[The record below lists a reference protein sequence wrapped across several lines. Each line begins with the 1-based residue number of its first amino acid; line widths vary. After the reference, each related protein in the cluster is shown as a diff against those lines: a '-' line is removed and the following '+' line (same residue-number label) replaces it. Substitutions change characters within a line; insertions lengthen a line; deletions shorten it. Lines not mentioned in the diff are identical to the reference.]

1 MTLSKLQIEN
11 ELKHMLA
18 DPVYA
23 LKMLLPNWYPDKMPW
38 FHRGILAILT
48 KQTGFLPQYGE
59 LDKIVENFVWR
70 EDPWDPTSPA
80 RPMFTLN
87 PDGTVDL
94 EMAPFTLIMLP
105 RGFSKTTL
113 LNGVNIYNTLFR
125 LRKFIVYISESST
138 HAETQLKNVASQLVG
153 NDLIGTLFGSLRPA
167 QGSGLTWTS
176 DFFQTLTGVSF
187 LARGRGSQIRGQ
199 NINAQ
204 RPDLILLDDVEDRE
218 AVQTEDQRLKTR
230 RWFYRDVLPALPKR
244 DNSAGVVVLGTLLN
258 SDSLLVTLSRDPR
271 FNSVVFGALDSRG
284 EPIWP
289 EHMGVEKLELE
300 KSAAAVAGDLA
311 GYYMEYFNQVRGGE
325 DSKFRSEFFRYDPP
339 TLNDDYMVAMAIDPA
354 ISDKPDADFCSIAV
368 VAMHLKSG
376 KHYVLDVWC
385 KRGAA
390 PREQVDTY
398 FALSKKWKVK
408 HHGVEAIAYQSALV
422 HLLREDMFRQ
432 KHYFEI
438 TKITHGTKKDER
450 ILGVLQPRYAN
461 GYIIHAKRFP
471 MLESQLL
478 DFPNGKKDAPDALA
492 MAISLLDP
500 YAAAAADPS
509 LDLGADE
516 YEPLDKVLKGD
527 WRRF

>member
-1 MTLSKLQIEN
+1 MSLSKLQIEN
-11 ELKHMLA
+11 ELKRMLV

-23 LKMLLPNWYPDKMPW
+23 LKMLLPNWFPDRMPW

-48 KQTGFLPQYGE
+48 KQTGFLSAYGE
-59 LDKIVENFVWR
+59 LDKIAANFVWR
-70 EDPWDPTSPA
+70 EDPWDKTSPA
-80 RPMFTLN
+80 KPMFTFNAEGGL
-87 PDGTVDL
+87 DL

-113 LNGVNIYNTLFR
+113 LNGVNIYSTLFR

-138 HAETQLKNVASQLVG
+138 HAETQLKNVAAQLVG
-153 NDLIGTLFGSLRPA
+153 NDLIATLFGTLRPA

-176 DFFQTLTGVSF
+176 DFFQTTTGISF

-199 NINAQ
+199 NIDAQ
-204 RPDLILLDDVEDRE
+204 RPDCILLDDVEDRE

-230 RWFYRDVLPALPKR
+230 RWFFRDVLPALPRR
-244 DNSAGVVVLGTLLN
+244 DPTASIVALGTLLHN
-258 SDSLLVTLSRDPR
+258 DSLLVTLSRDPR
-271 FNSVVFGALDSRG
+271 FNVVVLGATDAAG
-284 EPIWP
+284 EPLWP
-289 EHMGVEKLELE
+289 EHMDQTKLDLE
-300 KSAAAVAGDLA
+300 RQAAALAGDLS
-311 GYYMEYFNQVRGGE
+311 GFYMEYFNQVRGG
-325 DSKFRSEFFRYDPP
+325 DDAKFRQEFFHYDLPV
-339 TLNDDYMVAMAIDPA
+339 LNDDFMVSMAIDPA
-354 ISDKPDADFCSIAV
+354 ISEKPGADYCCIAV

-376 KHYVLDVWC
+376 KHYVLDLWG
-385 KRGAA
+385 KQGAK

-438 TKITHGTKKDER
+438 SEIRHGTKKDER
-450 ILGVLQPRYAN
+450 ILGILQPRYSNA
-461 GYIIHAKRFP
+461 YVIHAKRFP
-471 MLESQLL
+471 LLESQLL

-500 YAAAAADPS
+500 YAAAAADPT
-509 LDLGADE
+509 LDLGDDE
-516 YEPLDKVLKGD
+516 YEPLDKVFKGG
-527 WRRF
+527 WRKY